1 MAEKE
6 GFEPSIPLWGIH
18 DFQSCALDQATRL
31 LHVLFR
37 LLSFQIVSLHIIKSS
52 TILKETHFLRG
63 FVSAQQ
69 TGKQISHA
77 LGVAAVLLRH
87 GGQRFPE
94 RGRRGVCRRV
104 EPLRQREFLRIDA
117 AKILRCRTQT
127 RAGGGRDAALARVQE
142 IFHLQLLLVR
152 PLLCRN
158 AEQLLAPGA
167 DALCKRCVKRGPSR
181 LGADALGEQIGQRVG
196 LRRCGRGRV
205 CAARHTLP
213 DALKCAVV
221 KKNGILHLPYPRSML
236 WPGLQKRAKCA
247 IITAETFPPEATIM
261 ARFFIA
267 GTNFPN
273 GRAIIRGRD
282 ADHIRVLRLRAGDD
296 IVICDGAGR
305 DYKCRLV
312 QTLEHEAEA
321 EVIEVVPCK
330 AEPTVRTTV
339 FAGLPKGERS
349 DFLVQKCTEAGAA
362 EIVFFS
368 CTRCVAKAVN
378 MEKKLERW
386 QRIAEEAAKQSGR
399 GIIPQVRYEA
409 DFVAV
414 LNGALHTD
422 LPLFMYETGERETIR
437 DAIEH
442 TAQPIA
448 SVAIITGPEG
458 GFAEFEADMAR
469 KLGMHICSMGER
481 ILRCETAPVVALTA
495 LMYGTG
501 NL

>member
-1 MAEKE
+1 
-6 GFEPSIPLWGIH
+6 
-18 DFQSCALDQATRL
+18 
-31 LHVLFR
+31 
-37 LLSFQIVSLHIIKSS
+37 
-52 TILKETHFLRG
+52 
-63 FVSAQQ
+63 
-69 TGKQISHA
+69 
-77 LGVAAVLLRH
+77 
-87 GGQRFPE
+87 
-94 RGRRGVCRRV
+94 
-104 EPLRQREFLRIDA
+104 
-117 AKILRCRTQT
+117 
-127 RAGGGRDAALARVQE
+127 
-142 IFHLQLLLVR
+142 
-152 PLLCRN
+152 
-158 AEQLLAPGA
+158 
-167 DALCKRCVKRGPSR
+167 
-181 LGADALGEQIGQRVG
+181 
-196 LRRCGRGRV
+196 
-205 CAARHTLP
+205 
-213 DALKCAVV
+213 
-221 KKNGILHLPYPRSML
+221 
-236 WPGLQKRAKCA
+236 
-247 IITAETFPPEATIM
+247 M

-399 GIIPQVRYEA
+399 GIIPQVSWA
-409 DFVAV
+409 GDFTAV
-414 LNGALHTD
+414 LDIAVKKD
-422 LPLFMYETGERETIR
+422 LGLFMYETGEREKLDDVLSANKDI
-437 DAIEH
+437 A
-442 TAQPIA
+442 TA
-448 SVAIITGPEG
+448 AIITGPEG
-458 GFAEFEADMAR
+458 GFAQFEADLAR
-469 KLGMHICSMGER
+469 VCKLHICSMGER

-495 LMYGTG
+495 AMYATG
-501 NL
+501 NLS

>member
-1 MAEKE
+1 
-6 GFEPSIPLWGIH
+6 
-18 DFQSCALDQATRL
+18 
-31 LHVLFR
+31 
-37 LLSFQIVSLHIIKSS
+37 
-52 TILKETHFLRG
+52 
-63 FVSAQQ
+63 
-69 TGKQISHA
+69 
-77 LGVAAVLLRH
+77 
-87 GGQRFPE
+87 
-94 RGRRGVCRRV
+94 
-104 EPLRQREFLRIDA
+104 
-117 AKILRCRTQT
+117 
-127 RAGGGRDAALARVQE
+127 
-142 IFHLQLLLVR
+142 
-152 PLLCRN
+152 
-158 AEQLLAPGA
+158 
-167 DALCKRCVKRGPSR
+167 
-181 LGADALGEQIGQRVG
+181 
-196 LRRCGRGRV
+196 
-205 CAARHTLP
+205 
-213 DALKCAVV
+213 
-221 KKNGILHLPYPRSML
+221 
-236 WPGLQKRAKCA
+236 
-247 IITAETFPPEATIM
+247 M

-349 DFLVQKCTEAGAA
+349 DFLVQKCTEAGAS

-399 GIIPQVRYEA
+399 GIIPQVRYTA
-409 DFVAV
+409 DYVSV
-414 LNGALHTD
+414 LNDALHTD

-442 TAQPIA
+442 GAGGRLCRIRGRH
-448 SVAIITGPEG
+448 GPQARHAHLLHG
-458 GFAEFEADMAR
+458 RADPAVRDRAGRRAHGADVRHR
-469 KLGMHICSMGER
+469 KF
-481 ILRCETAPVVALTA
+481 V
-495 LMYGTG
+495 
-501 NL
+501 NFF